1 MEGMNMK
8 RERTDRF
15 LFKLLGVAEFTIDGR
30 SIAFLTRKS
39 LALLAYL
46 AVDPGPHS
54 RERLADMLWPDT
66 DVVDARASLRTALNY
81 VRQALG
87 TQNDRV
93 LVATRDT
100 LGVLPGSI
108 RLDVDAL
115 TEAGRLLRQS
125 ADTKLHHQIKTT
137 TKRYHKPFLAD

>member
-1 MEGMNMK
+1 MEGMGA
-8 RERTDRF
+8 RPCGVGRIQ
-15 LFKLLGVAEFTIDGR
+15 LKLLGPAEAALDGR
-30 SIAFLTRKS
+30 PIVFRTKKA
-39 LALLAYL
+39 LALLVYL

-54 RERLADMLWPDT
+54 RERLADLLWPDT

-100 LGVLPGSI
+100 LGLLPGSI
-108 RLDVDAL
+108 GLDVDAL
-115 TEAGRLLRQS
+115 TEARRLLRQS
-125 ADTKLHHQIKTT
+125 
-137 TKRYHKPFLAD
+137 